1 MSDQAR
7 AIVSE
12 FGQQDGVGEKVMKL
26 LEERREREDNWAYD
40 YWLRDMYLNVRLPL
54 PVNSNPAMVL
64 PRRKFSGH
72 TQMLCYTARSGHPLV
87 VTVTDCFCLVWN
99 KGGCENSHV

>member
-40 YWLRDMYLNVRLPL
+40 YWLRDMYLNVRWGCLLEVSTGLSQCPEII
-54 PVNSNPAMVL
+54 
-64 PRRKFSGH
+64 
-72 TQMLCYTARSGHPLV
+72 
-87 VTVTDCFCLVWN
+87 TDGQFQFP
-99 KGGCENSHV
+99 

>member
-40 YWLRDMYLNVRLPL
+40 YWLRDMYLNVRW
-54 PVNSNPAMVL
+54 
-64 PRRKFSGH
+64 
-72 TQMLCYTARSGHPLV
+72 
-87 VTVTDCFCLVWN
+87 D
-99 KGGCENSHV
+99 

>member
-12 FGQQDGVGEKVMKL
+12 FGQQDGGGEKVMKL

-72 TQMLCYTARSGHPLV
+72 TQMLCYTARSAHF
-87 VTVTDCFCLVWN
+87 DCLREEGSDWAMIKEYRV
-99 KGGCENSHV
+99 